1 VALAKDIV
9 MIANLAQILFMRS
22 SFDPVQVKIELIFP
36 QRSEV
41 FFRPYYVSEDFSL
54 PKIQIR
60 LDILINFHRL
70 FLTCIDVAIIFNYQ
84 KPQF

>member
-1 VALAKDIV
+1 

-41 FFRPYYVSEDFSL
+41 LFQPYHVSEELLL
-54 PKIQIR
+54 PKIQIC

-70 FLTCIDVAIIFNYQ
+70 FLTCIDVAIIFNIQ